1 MLTSSE
7 QNTDISLAKNIK
19 DSIATPL
26 THIFKQSLLT
36 CVFPNQLK
44 MAKGHSHLK
53 KEKKKTPW
61 CFFCF
66 CVDFHCVFSFI
77 PYKDFAGH
85 KTQKMCLPGP
95 AIPIENLKVSPTQ
108 DCKSYIVFFLFYST
122 LVACMYLFHFLP
134 HPSGILPFQMK
145 ALKLLWASDGGAR
158 TMHLIMWL
166 NVWRRRKL

>member
-108 DCKSYIVFFLFYST
+108 DCKSYIVFFFILFYAGGLHVFVPFPSSSIRYPPISNEGAKT
-122 LVACMYLFHFLP
+122 SLSVGWRCAHDAPHHVIECM
-134 HPSGILPFQMK
+134 
-145 ALKLLWASDGGAR
+145 
-158 TMHLIMWL
+158 T
-166 NVWRRRKL
+166 

>member
-53 KEKKKTPW
+53 KEKKKTSW

-66 CVDFHCVFSFI
+66 CVDFHCVFFFHTLQRFRRTQNTCGRKCVSLDRPYPLKIWKFRQLRIVNRILFFFYFILRWWLACICSISFLI
-77 PYKDFAGH
+77 H
-85 KTQKMCLPGP
+85 Q
-95 AIPIENLKVSPTQ
+95 VS
-108 DCKSYIVFFLFYST
+108 S
-122 LVACMYLFHFLP
+122 HF
-134 HPSGILPFQMK
+134 K
-145 ALKLLWASDGGAR
+145 
-158 TMHLIMWL
+158 
-166 NVWRRRKL
+166 WRR